1 MSDGLPPDSVPA
13 WAAIGTAIGAALG
26 AFGLWLAN
34 RMLGKAAF
42 QTAINAGFKE
52 LTDQLQ
58 EERDFFRRQLTAER
72 IAWSAERSDFTGQI
86 RDLRQSIESLKALLR
101 RNGVE
106 VPDHHMAVRDF
117 TVLPGKDEG

>member
-1 MSDGLPPDSVPA
+1 MGGCRHSDRRRRRGLR
-13 WAAIGTAIGAALG
+13 ALAG
-26 AFGLWLAN
+26 EPE
-34 RMLGKAAF
+34 LGKAAF

-58 EERDFFRRQLTAER
+58 EERDFFRRQLAEER

-106 VPDHHMAVRDF
+106 VPEHHAAVADF
-117 TVLPGKDEG
+117 TVLPGKDEE